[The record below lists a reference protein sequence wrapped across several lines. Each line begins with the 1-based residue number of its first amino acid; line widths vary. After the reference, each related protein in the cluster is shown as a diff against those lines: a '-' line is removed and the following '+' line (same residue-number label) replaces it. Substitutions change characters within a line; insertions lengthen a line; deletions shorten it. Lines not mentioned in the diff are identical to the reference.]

1 MSKQHPVYAEI
12 DRNRLDDELVLHPKL
27 MEELQEPLPEL
38 RAKVKRLEHQKEI
51 EESKAYNFVKNRL
64 IEEKAKYTEATL
76 WSAVAMTPQIQ
87 KIKTELIEAQK
98 ERDTAEERSR
108 AFIGRQQAVKALV
121 SLWGAQYFSL
131 RK

>member
-38 RAKVKRLEHQKEI
+38 RAKVKRLEHQKVI

-87 KIKTELIEAQK
+87 KIKTEP
-98 ERDTAEERSR
+98 
-108 AFIGRQQAVKALV
+108 V
-121 SLWGAQYFSL
+121 SYTHLTLPTICSV
-131 RK
+131 